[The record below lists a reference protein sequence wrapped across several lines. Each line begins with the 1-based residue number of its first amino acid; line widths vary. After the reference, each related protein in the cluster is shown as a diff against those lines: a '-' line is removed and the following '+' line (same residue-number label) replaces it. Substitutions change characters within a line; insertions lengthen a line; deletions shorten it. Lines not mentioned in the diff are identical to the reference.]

1 MSIYTKIIKLSTK
14 GYTDIIDITE
24 QVNEAVKISGVTDG
38 FTVVFIP
45 GSTGAITTIEYESG
59 ALEDLKEAI
68 ERLAPQSLSYHHD
81 KRWHDGNGFSHV
93 RAAILGP
100 SVTIPITHGSLHLG
114 TWQQIVLI
122 DMDNRPRDREIIVKI
137 LGET

>member
-14 GYTDIIDITE
+14 GFTDIIDITE
-24 QVNEAVKISGVTDG
+24 EVNEAVKLSGVADG
-38 FTVVFIP
+38 FAVVFIP

-59 ALEDLKEAI
+59 ALLDLKEAI
-68 ERLAPQSLSYHHD
+68 ERLASQSLSYHHD
-81 KRWHDGNGFSHV
+81 KRWQDGNGFSHV

-100 SVTIPITHGSLHLG
+100 SVNIPLTNGSLALG

-122 DMDNRPRDREIIVKI
+122 DLDNRPRNREVIVKI
-137 LGET
+137 LGEN